1 VTSVHPRLPCHLFRL
16 VGVTTILACAPAP
29 DDRGRVPASGSALQH
44 PDARWV
50 DGSLQAAFTV
60 PIDAQGAPGTLRFG
74 AEAQARWG
82 TETDPPEHTI
92 GEIRTAVLLPDGGVG
107 IVDPRSPAL
116 RVYDAAG
123 RPRQVVGRRGQGP
136 GEFRYPL
143 SATVDR
149 DGRLYVADANW
160 RIEVFVLINGK
171 YEYER
176 TLTLELIAQDL
187 CFLADTLVVQGLSLS
202 RQTLIHIY
210 DRAGRRV
217 RSFGEFYHSPS
228 PDMNEEFGLGRI
240 ACDEKR
246 RLIYYAPRIGNGEVR
261 AFRADGT
268 LLWRTS
274 FSGFR
279 SNPWVSENRT
289 LTTRLSRQGNHTLV
303 TLAYVDG
310 HGLLVQWT
318 FRTWQQLE
326 DEAQFGTTV
335 SFLLN
340 PGSGE
345 PRALGAS
352 LPLVPAISAG
362 RAVAIFED
370 PVPRFEVRAL
380 TRH

>member
-1 VTSVHPRLPCHLFRL
+1 M
-16 VGVTTILACAPAP
+16 
-29 DDRGRVPASGSALQH
+29 QH